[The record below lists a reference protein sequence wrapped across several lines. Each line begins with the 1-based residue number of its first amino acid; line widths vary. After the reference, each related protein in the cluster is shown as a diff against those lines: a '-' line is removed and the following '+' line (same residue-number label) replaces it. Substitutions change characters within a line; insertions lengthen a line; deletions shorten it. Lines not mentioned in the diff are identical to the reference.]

1 MVGHLHVIRF
11 QLFGGIHFHELIAA
25 LHGREAEDTSFP
37 EEWLMSTVSARN
49 PGREH
54 IVEGLSCLEEN
65 GRSLKDFIDEKPE
78 EMLGRGRKETGM
90 LMKLIDAAERLSVQ
104 VHPTRD
110 DAMRLFHS
118 AFGKTEC
125 WHILGG
131 RAIDGQPPCIY
142 FGFKEDVT
150 REKWAKLF
158 YDQDI
163 PGMLSCLHK
172 INVHSGETY
181 LIRGG
186 VPHAIGAGCFLAEI
200 QEPTDLT
207 LRVERTSPT
216 GAPLPDMSCH
226 QGAGFENMLDCF
238 SYDGC
243 NLEEAKKRWLIP
255 QRTEEE
261 IPGQYRKISLLS
273 YDDTPFFRLGKWEI
287 EGKMDIPASAH
298 YHGFYVLEGKGEIAF
313 GEKAESLFPGV
324 QYFVPANAGNYAIH
338 CEGEKLSIL
347 CYEGPKMDE

>member
-1 MVGHLHVIRF
+1 MKQPLRIAPAQAWRTYR
-11 QLFGGIHFHELIAA
+11 GGKLIAA

-54 IVEGLSCLEEN
+54 IVEGLSCLEES
-65 GRSLKDFIDEKPE
+65 GQSLRDYIARDPE
-78 EMLGRGRKETGM
+78 QILGRGRQETGM

-104 VHPTRD
+104 VHPTRE
-110 DAMRLFHS
+110 DAKRLFHS

-131 RAIDGQPPCIY
+131 REIDGQPPCIY
-142 FGFKEDVT
+142 FGFKAHVT
-150 REKWAKLF
+150 REKWAQLF

-172 INVHSGETY
+172 IQVQPGETY

-207 LRVERTSPT
+207 LRVERTGPT

-238 SYDGC
+238 DYDGC
-243 NLEEAKKRWLIP
+243 DLEEARRRWLIP
-255 QRTEEE
+255 RKILEEKE
-261 IPGQYRKISLLS
+261 GEYKKISLLS
-273 YDDTPFFRLGKWEI
+273 FEDTPFFRLGKWEI
-287 EGKMDIPASAH
+287 ECGMPVEDTPH
-298 YHGFYVLEGKGEIAF
+298 YHGFYVLEGRGKIVF
-313 GEKAESLFPGV
+313 GDKEEALFPGV
-324 QYFVPANAGNYAIH
+324 QYFVPAHSGVYALH
-338 CEGEKLSIL
+338 CKGEKLSVL
-347 CYEGPKMDE
+347 CYEGPKTDE

>member
-1 MVGHLHVIRF
+1 MMQPVRIAPAQAWRTYR
-11 QLFGGIHFHELIAA
+11 GGKLIAA
-25 LHGREAEDTSFP
+25 LHGQAGEDTSFP

-65 GRSLKDFIDEKPE
+65 GQSLKDYIAQDPEKI
-78 EMLGRGRKETGM
+78 LGKGRKETGM

-104 VHPTRD
+104 VHPTRE
-110 DAMRLFHS
+110 DAMRLFNS

-131 RAIDGQPPCIY
+131 RDIDGQPPCIY

-150 REKWAKLF
+150 RKKWAQLF

-163 PGMLSCLHK
+163 PGMLDCLHK
-172 INVHSGETY
+172 INVQSGETY

-226 QGAGFENMLDCF
+226 QGVGFEKMLDCF

-243 NLEEAKKRWLIP
+243 DLEEAKKRWLIP
-255 QRTEEE
+255 QKILEENAD
-261 IPGQYRKISLLS
+261 QFKKISLLS
-273 YDDTPFFRLGKWEI
+273 FDDTPFFRLGKWEI
-287 EGKMDIPASAH
+287 EGCMDVAASAH
-298 YHGFYVLEGKGEIAF
+298 YHGFYVLEGKGKIRF
-313 GEKAESLFPGV
+313 GEKEEMLFPGV
-324 QYFVPANAGNYAIH
+324 QYFVPAHAENYRLES
-338 CEGEKLSIL
+338 EGEKLSIL
-347 CYEGPKMDE
+347 CYEGPKMDD